1 MARNT
6 DGTGATD
13 RINIDAD
20 LLDADRP
27 VWAVTDE
34 NGEVRLYQEDPDGSI
49 EPGGDLLLHY
59 SNAEDRPIGVGMH
72 EERTTFDDDLGRV
85 VTYETYPVVD
95 LATDEEFELWNELP
109 DDDHDSFT
117 PLKLIN

>member
-27 VWAVTDE
+27 VWAVADE
-34 NGEVRLYQEDPDGSI
+34 NGEVRLYQEDPEGSI
-49 EPGGDLLLHY
+49 EPGRDVLLHY
-59 SNAEDRPIGVGMH
+59 DNAEDRPIGIGMQ
-72 EERTTFDDDLGRV
+72 EERTTYDDDLGRV
-85 VTYETYPVVD
+85 VTYETYPVID
-95 LATDEEFELWNELP
+95 LATGEEFEMWNELP
-109 DDDHDSFT
+109 DDDHNSFT
-117 PLKLIN
+117 PLTLIN